1 MTVNMMNTETICDL
15 QGQPVDPRSVT
26 LLKALDKMLTVGS
39 YYSIEHEQY
48 QQASAQSC
56 RKIVGVIAGHG
67 NKITLEITAQGLMV
81 GSQNIDPSHR
91 NVRLLHELLVPLNI
105 ARLDIHGSLTPGA
118 LRQAIAVLQEHK
130 MDLGQSSTFH
140 EINFD
145 NLPASV
151 KAVSCSVLQKSEDQA
166 DGGAVSLNDLLGS
179 WDEQDFSQMKHD
191 SMSVT
196 EKLAGQFMDMVTR
209 ILENIEKLKGVAGGE
224 NQDKNDSSYATREDL
239 TNLKQALQRLVDV
252 NPDPEELTKLI
263 TQAQRALHL
272 SQDAESVNL
281 AFQILKKDM
290 AKKDASKA
298 PQKPKKFPKIEFK
311 LTVDELL
318 EAVSELEKIPA
329 SLEDPWDAARTDQ
342 LVISLLLLRSD
353 PPQAL
358 REGMIHSIE
367 SIMDRPDFCDKNLG
381 VCAQIFHIIAQDD
394 GPEVLDKVLPLI
406 MGLLRSK
413 RSDMIAPFWAHLT
426 EIDDD
431 EHMTLFW
438 PHLVNDILLG
448 FEGSPPKL
456 VKKLVLFAGKI
467 PLHAARDLDSQLQQQ
482 PALQKKTAARD
493 LFIAPLSTLY
503 PVHAMLMATP
513 LRDWLTA
520 ELYRSMRAKPG
531 TPLVEVVM
539 EALGEHQSQYATFYL
554 DLIRHQDGEQP
565 PAEVRELAV
574 EILQGVLSGASPE
587 ERSASWVP
595 LGLLELG
602 KLDPESAKPLLNR
615 VISERKYLFFKAWP
629 EPVRKAAANTLKIL
643 SKGGV

>member
-105 ARLDIHGSLTPGA
+105 ARLDIHGSLTPGE

-252 NPDPEELTKLI
+252 NPDP
-263 TQAQRALHL
+263 
-272 SQDAESVNL
+272 
-281 AFQILKKDM
+281 
-290 AKKDASKA
+290 
-298 PQKPKKFPKIEFK
+298 
-311 LTVDELL
+311 
-318 EAVSELEKIPA
+318 
-329 SLEDPWDAARTDQ
+329 
-342 LVISLLLLRSD
+342 
-353 PPQAL
+353 
-358 REGMIHSIE
+358 
-367 SIMDRPDFCDKNLG
+367 
-381 VCAQIFHIIAQDD
+381 
-394 GPEVLDKVLPLI
+394 
-406 MGLLRSK
+406 
-413 RSDMIAPFWAHLT
+413 
-426 EIDDD
+426 
-431 EHMTLFW
+431 
-438 PHLVNDILLG
+438 
-448 FEGSPPKL
+448 
-456 VKKLVLFAGKI
+456 
-467 PLHAARDLDSQLQQQ
+467 
-482 PALQKKTAARD
+482 
-493 LFIAPLSTLY
+493 
-503 PVHAMLMATP
+503 
-513 LRDWLTA
+513 
-520 ELYRSMRAKPG
+520 
-531 TPLVEVVM
+531 
-539 EALGEHQSQYATFYL
+539 
-554 DLIRHQDGEQP
+554 
-565 PAEVRELAV
+565 
-574 EILQGVLSGASPE
+574 
-587 ERSASWVP
+587 
-595 LGLLELG
+595 
-602 KLDPESAKPLLNR
+602 
-615 VISERKYLFFKAWP
+615 
-629 EPVRKAAANTLKIL
+629 
-643 SKGGV
+643 